1 MKPYPGVYQ
10 AGPRGEDG
18 ESFLQEISNGLKNIY
33 PQSVLYQTLTAD
45 PADTSSFLKLFIPDF
60 MYADH
65 MDLNSRKC
73 KDTFKNSLSSLE
85 LTNEVCQNLEKGTR
99 GQQIDNN

>member
-1 MKPYPGVYQ
+1 MKPYLGVYQ

-45 PADTSSFLKLFIPDF
+45 PADISSFLKLFIPDF

-65 MDLNSRKC
+65 MDLNSQKC
-73 KDTFKNSLSSLE
+73 KDTLSNFLSNLK
-85 LTNEVCQNLEKGTR
+85 LTNEVCQNLENGTR